1 MSSRRRWMAAGAGAV
16 AVAVLTVALASR
28 FGSDPT
34 LSPSPLIDQPVP
46 EITLDAIDGSG
57 PIALGDLEGS
67 ILLVNFWAP
76 WCVPCREEHAVL
88 RDAATRYA
96 SSGVMVIGI
105 VYQSDLSDVNEF
117 LDELGRDYP
126 VAMDTRS
133 RAAIGFGV
141 RGVPETFFVDRT
153 GIIVGKVSGPVDTTL
168 VEATLESI
176 ILGDTAGS

>member
-1 MSSRRRWMAAGAGAV
+1 M
-16 AVAVLTVALASR
+16 
-28 FGSDPT
+28 
-34 LSPSPLIDQPVP
+34 
-46 EITLDAIDGSG
+46 
-57 PIALGDLEGS
+57 
-67 ILLVNFWAP
+67 
-76 WCVPCREEHAVL
+76 
-88 RDAATRYA
+88 
-96 SSGVMVIGI
+96 
-105 VYQSDLSDVNEF
+105 
-117 LDELGRDYP
+117 GRDYP